1 LFSVFIVECSYPTD
15 FYDQQ
20 LDGIVRL
27 PLPSVTEA
35 PFDNAFPREE
45 RSTRTI
51 RFSAGH
57 WLMIA
62 SYASGEATTS

>member
-35 PFDNAFPREE
+35 PFDNAFPREAPFDANDPFQRWTLAHDRFVRLR
-45 RSTRTI
+45 RSNN
-51 RFSAGH
+51 
-57 WLMIA
+57 
-62 SYASGEATTS
+62 